1 MLTDTAIRKAA
12 AKEKSYKLS
21 DSGGLYLHVTPAGG
35 KHWRLKYRFA
45 GAEKLLSIGPYP
57 AISLTDARKA
67 RDTAKS
73 ALRDGKDPGVL
84 KKLHKLTKAQH
95 SGDTFEVIAREWFGL
110 NKSKW
115 IGHHADDVIRSLEN
129 DIFPLIGNIPI
140 RDVTAPL
147 VLAALRLVE
156 KRDAADTARRIRQR
170 MSAIFV
176 YAISSG
182 KAETDPAAVVLGAM
196 APVSK
201 GRLPAIT
208 KLPDAKTML
217 HKVEAEIAHPVTKL
231 AHRLLALTALRPGV
245 IASTP
250 WHELDFIE
258 DGLWLV
264 PASRMKLKLTQK
276 QDEAR
281 DHLVPVTNQV
291 REVIDALR
299 TLTGRGPL
307 AFPNQRHAHKPM
319 SENAIGYL
327 LNRAGFHGK
336 HVPHGWRSTFST
348 TMNERYPA
356 DRAIVDLMLAHVP
369 KDRVESAYNRALH
382 IGRRKELAQLWADII
397 LEGAP
402 PAVELLKGP
411 RR

>member
-12 AKEKSYKLS
+12 ARDKAYKLS
-21 DSGGLYLHVTPAGG
+21 DSGGLYIHVTPAGG
-35 KHWRLKYRFA
+35 KHWRLKYRF
-45 GAEKLLSIGPYP
+45 GGSEKLLSLGPYP
-57 AISLTDARKA
+57 AVSLAEARKA
-67 RDTAKS
+67 RDDAKS
-73 ALRDGKDPGVL
+73 ALRDGKDPGIL
-84 KKLHKLTKAQH
+84 KKLYKLTKAQH
-95 SGDTFEVIAREWFGL
+95 SEDTFEVVAREWFAL

-115 IGHHADDVIRSLEN
+115 IEHHADDVIRSLEN
-129 DIFPLIGNIPI
+129 DIFPLIGSMPI
-140 RDVTAPL
+140 RDITAPL

-170 MSAIFV
+170 VSAIFV
-176 YAISSG
+176 FAISSG

-208 KLPDAKTML
+208 KLPEAKAML
-217 HKVEAEIAHPVTKL
+217 KKVEGEVAHPVTKL

-250 WHELDFIE
+250 WYELDAIE
-258 DGLWLV
+258 DDLWLV
-264 PASRMKLKLTQK
+264 PAARMKLKLAQK
-276 QDEAR
+276 RDEAR
-281 DHLVPVTNQV
+281 DHFVPVTKQV
-291 REVIDALR
+291 REVIEALR
-299 TLTGRGPL
+299 TLTGRGPM

-327 LNRAGFHGK
+327 LNRAGYHGK

-348 TMNERYPA
+348 HMNETFPA

-382 IGRRKELAQLWADII
+382 INRRKELAQLWADII

-402 PAVELLKGP
+402 PASELLKGP

>member
-1 MLTDTAIRKAA
+1 MLTDTAIRKAVSKDKA
-12 AKEKSYKLS
+12 YKLS
-21 DSGGLYLHVTPAGG
+21 DSGGLYVHVTPAGG

-57 AISLTDARKA
+57 SVSLTDARRA
-67 RDTAKS
+67 RDDAKS
-73 ALRDGKDPGVL
+73 ALRDGKDPGIL
-84 KKLHKLTKAQH
+84 KKLHKLTKARH
-95 SGDTFEVIAREWFGL
+95 SEDTFEAIAREWFEL

-115 IGHHADDVIRSLEN
+115 IEHHADDVIRSLEN
-129 DIFPLIGNIPI
+129 DIFPHLGNMPI
-140 RDVTAPL
+140 RDITAPL

-176 YAISSG
+176 YGISSG

-208 KLPDAKTML
+208 KLPDAKAML
-217 HKVEAEIAHPVTKL
+217 KKVEAEIAHPVTKL

-250 WHELDFIE
+250 WHELDEIE

-264 PASRMKLKLTQK
+264 PASRMKLKLAQK

-281 DHLVPVTNQV
+281 DHLVPVTTQV
-291 REVIDALR
+291 REVIEALR

-327 LNRAGFHGK
+327 LNRAGYHGK

-348 TMNERYPA
+348 HLNEVLPA
-356 DRAIVDLMLAHVP
+356 DRAIIDLMLAHVP
-369 KDRVESAYNRALH
+369 KDAVESRYNRALH
-382 IGRRKELAQLWADII
+382 IGRRRELAQIWADTI

-402 PAVELLKGP
+402 AAGDLLKGP